1 MVQSSLACGMGSHL
15 EVELKWALDA
25 DGHARLLAAL
35 TTELGPPQVL
45 EQHNRFLD
53 STDLRLRRAGLN
65 LRLRRENDR
74 LLMTC
79 KRKIDDGDS
88 GSDSGLHR
96 HDEWEA
102 WLDPG
107 LWNATA
113 ASCTKYLSLPE
124 PHLVA
129 LAGAEL
135 SDLGG
140 FANKRAE
147 FHLRRAGDDDLLCL
161 DRTDFNGWR
170 TDYELEIETSDPTG
184 AARYWGGRL
193 ADWNITWQPEAR
205 TKFARFL
212 ALAAEQ
218 RATDQR
224 GVSR

>member
-1 MVQSSLACGMGSHL
+1 MGSHL

-35 TTELGPPQVL
+35 TAELGPPQVL

-79 KRKIDDGDS
+79 KRKVDDGSS
-88 GSDSGLHR
+88 GGGLHR
-96 HDEWEA
+96 HDEWEE
-102 WLDPG
+102 WLDPA
-107 LWNATA
+107 LWDASP
-113 ASCTKYLSLPE
+113 ASCAKLLSLPE

-140 FANKRAE
+140 FANMRAE
-147 FHLRRAGDDDLLCL
+147 FHVRRAGDQDLLCL
-161 DRTDFNGWR
+161 DRTNFNGWR
-170 TDYELEIETSDPTG
+170 TDYELEIETPDPGG

-193 ADWNITWQPEAR
+193 ADWNIPWHAETR

-212 ALAAEQ
+212 SLAAEQ
-218 RATDQR
+218 LGSGQR